1 MNSSPDLHGGH
12 LNPKPEDLLQIY
24 RGHHPSLH
32 GQLRRQH
39 NGMPIV
45 NLGHRDQGGS
55 AEEREEHL
63 LRALCST
70 EHTREPKIPAPKL
83 NVNRKFGRQ
92 GFVPG
97 STYEMRE
104 TGTRWANIVRDLD
117 DKDLAFHDQVME
129 SISTTSENKPFPTLT
144 IEDGVR
150 YNEDVL
156 EWLLVTLD
164 AMYSYRARNL
174 QETAQNTRSAFDA
187 CKLVVNDA
195 SLFEEAPYPLPEI
208 LRNPA
213 PEPYLSV
220 MQAECS
226 GDPALLGALVDRI
239 PFITYSLFEVIFK
252 YFVERRRVLG
262 TPLIPCLRERP
273 YKGWNS
279 GKPKEEQLFLVIDN
293 SKDPRDKRLSGSSVK
308 SFQSAHTQLYL
319 FNALAEFVCLR
330 EAVELSVIKDNF
342 QQRIA
347 RLEDRPGRVPRNGN
361 ALTPMSVPPN
371 SYVIDAFTKSDLVNA
386 HRIFDV
392 KKVAAPTR
400 QGAGV
405 LSSSPRIDDFFFQL
419 GFACAD
425 TGCQEEDAAR
435 NALFARLTQL
445 L

>member
-1 MNSSPDLHGGH
+1 MNPTADPHGGP
-12 LNPKPEDLLQIY
+12 LNPKPDDLLQIY

-32 GQLRRQH
+32 GQLRKQH
-39 NGMPIV
+39 NGMPVV

-55 AEEREEHL
+55 AEEKEEHL

-70 EHTREPKIPAPKL
+70 EHSRESNIPAPKL
-83 NVNRKFGRQ
+83 NTNQRFGRR

-104 TGTRWANIVRDLD
+104 TGARWANIIRDLD
-117 DKDLAFHDQVME
+117 DRDLAFHDQVME

-144 IEDGVR
+144 EEDGVR
-150 YNEDVL
+150 YDEEVL

-174 QETAQNTRSAFDA
+174 QETAQNTRAAFDA

-195 SLFEEAPYPLPEI
+195 SLFDGTPHPLPDV
-208 LRNPA
+208 LKNPT
-213 PEPYLSV
+213 PEPYLTV

-226 GDPALLGALVDRI
+226 GDPAILGTIVDRI
-239 PFITYSLFEVIFK
+239 PFITYSLFELIFK
-252 YFVERRRVLG
+252 HFVERRKALG

-279 GKPKEEQLFLVIDN
+279 GKPKEEQLFLVFDN

-308 SFQSAHTQLYL
+308 SLQSAHTQLYL

-330 EAVELSVIKDNF
+330 EAVELSVLKENF

-347 RLEDRPGRVPRNGN
+347 KLEDRPSKSPRNGCT
-361 ALTPMSVPPN
+361 LTPMSIPPN
-371 SYVIDAFTKSDLVNA
+371 SCVIDAFTKSDLVNA

-392 KKVAAPTR
+392 KKVAAPAR

-405 LSSSPRIDDFFFQL
+405 LSSSPRVDDFFFQL

-435 NALFARLTQL
+435 NALFARLTQVL
-445 L
+445 